1 MMIGTFYPEICM
13 SEYTQILLVTSYTGL
28 NTNHIIIRYSIT
40 VGAAGIETTLVQ
52 TFLSM
57 ITILRE

>member
-1 MMIGTFYPEICM
+1 M

-57 ITILRE
+57 ITILQE

>member
-1 MMIGTFYPEICM
+1 M
-13 SEYTQILLVTSYTGL
+13 SEYTQIFIVTSYSCL
-28 NTNHIIIRYSIT
+28 NTNHITIRSSIT